1 MSKKK
6 NQESNQDRTNAA
18 SGTGVN
24 RRKKLSEFSLF
35 GISCEGIDTAE
46 VKRHLLYLIII
57 AIIAK
62 FVIVF
67 VTITVF
73 HSFIDYFDFQ
83 YYLQGAVNI
92 MQGQVPYADFGF
104 DYPPLVFI
112 PILLAFIPAILFN
125 SAAAFILSFQFLM
138 VICDVII
145 VICIYLIGLKLYN
158 EKTAFV
164 AAFLYAT
171 AFSVGYFVLT
181 KYDAFPTSILM
192 LAVLFTVYNRSIRGY
207 ISIVVG
213 TLAKIFPGI
222 ALPFVA
228 LYNAKSTSL
237 RQEII
242 SILKI
247 GIPVAVILFVPVLI
261 IKPGIII
268 SYISGSLVRSDV
280 YVNPATYTLYAYLH
294 DVLNLGISV
303 STVSFLMYILMGL
316 VLLFLLAIAYIEPK
330 KDARFLIKLM
340 AVSIFV
346 VVFCMAYH
354 SPQYVVWYTPF
365 VCLLVADSLQG
376 IILLYVTQAITYI
389 EFPLS
394 FGALYTNTSYASSA
408 GTPGWYLALALFTV
422 DIVACLLLMY
432 VAVNPTNTHIRM
444 LLNRVSG
451 KREKKT
457 E

>member
-6 NQESNQDRTNAA
+6 NQESNQDRANAV
-18 SGTGVN
+18 SGPGVK

-35 GISCEGIDTAE
+35 GISCDGINAIDI
-46 VKRHLLYLIII
+46 KRHLIYLIII

-62 FVIVF
+62 FVIAF
-67 VTITVF
+67 VTTSVF

-83 YYLQGAVNI
+83 YYLQAAVNI

-104 DYPPLVFI
+104 DYPPLAFI

-125 SAAAFILSFQFLM
+125 SATAFILSFQFLM
-138 VICDVII
+138 VICDIII

-171 AFSVGYFVLT
+171 SFSVGYFVMT

-192 LAVLFTVYNRSIRGY
+192 LAVLFTVYNRNIRGY

-222 ALPFVA
+222 ALPFVV

-237 RQEII
+237 WQEII
-242 SILKI
+242 SFLKI
-247 GIPVAVILFVPVLI
+247 GIPVTAILLI
-261 IKPGIII
+261 PILILKPGIIL

-280 YVNPATYTLYAYLH
+280 YVNTATYTLYAYLH
-294 DVLNLGISV
+294 EVLNLGVSV
-303 STVSFLMYILMGL
+303 SGVSYLMYILMGL

-330 KDARFLIKLM
+330 KDVRFLVKLM

-389 EFPLS
+389 GFPLS
-394 FGALYTNTSYASSA
+394 FGVLYTNTTYASPA

-422 DIVACLLLMY
+422 DIIAYLLLMY
-432 VAVNPTNTHIRM
+432 VAVKPTGTHLRM
-444 LLNRVSG
+444 LLDYLPG
-451 KREKKT
+451 KRAKKT

>member
-1 MSKKK
+1 
-6 NQESNQDRTNAA
+6 
-18 SGTGVN
+18 
-24 RRKKLSEFSLF
+24 
-35 GISCEGIDTAE
+35 
-46 VKRHLLYLIII
+46 
-57 AIIAK
+57 
-62 FVIVF
+62 
-67 VTITVF
+67 
-73 HSFIDYFDFQ
+73 
-83 YYLQGAVNI
+83 

-104 DYPPLVFI
+104 DYPPLAFI

-125 SAAAFILSFQFLM
+125 NAAAFILSFQFLM

-192 LAVLFTVYNRSIRGY
+192 LAVLFTVYNRSIQGY

-237 RQEII
+237 RQEIL

-280 YVNPATYTLYAYLH
+280 YVNTATYTLYAYLH

-330 KDARFLIKLM
+330 KDARFLVKLM

-422 DIVACLLLMY
+422 DIVAYLFLMY
-432 VAVNPTNTHIRM
+432 VAVKPTNTHIRI

-451 KREKKT
+451 KQERKT

>member
-1 MSKKK
+1 
-6 NQESNQDRTNAA
+6 
-18 SGTGVN
+18 
-24 RRKKLSEFSLF
+24 
-35 GISCEGIDTAE
+35 
-46 VKRHLLYLIII
+46 
-57 AIIAK
+57 
-62 FVIVF
+62 
-67 VTITVF
+67 
-73 HSFIDYFDFQ
+73 
-83 YYLQGAVNI
+83 

-228 LYNAKSTSL
+228 FYNAKSTSL

-280 YVNPATYTLYAYLH
+280 YVNTATYTLYVYL
-294 DVLNLGISV
+294 
-303 STVSFLMYILMGL
+303 
-316 VLLFLLAIAYIEPK
+316 
-330 KDARFLIKLM
+330 
-340 AVSIFV
+340 
-346 VVFCMAYH
+346 
-354 SPQYVVWYTPF
+354 
-365 VCLLVADSLQG
+365 
-376 IILLYVTQAITYI
+376 
-389 EFPLS
+389 LS
-394 FGALYTNTSYASSA
+394 
-408 GTPGWYLALALFTV
+408 
-422 DIVACLLLMY
+422 
-432 VAVNPTNTHIRM
+432 
-444 LLNRVSG
+444 
-451 KREKKT
+451 
-457 E
+457 

>member
-35 GISCEGIDTAE
+35 GISCEGVDTVE

-57 AIIAK
+57 ALIAK

-67 VTITVF
+67 VTTTVF

-112 PILLAFIPAILFN
+112 PILLAVIPAILFN

-138 VICDVII
+138 VICDIII

-237 RQEII
+237 WQEII
-242 SILKI
+242 SFLKI

-261 IKPGIII
+261 VKPGIIL

-280 YVNPATYTLYAYLH
+280 YVNTATYTLYAYLH
-294 DVLNLGISV
+294 DVLNSGISV
-303 STVSFLMYILMGL
+303 STISFLMYILMGL

-330 KDARFLIKLM
+330 KDARLLVKLM

-346 VVFCMAYH
+346 VVFCMKYH

-376 IILLYVTQAITYI
+376 IILFYVTQAITYI
-389 EFPLS
+389 EFPLL
-394 FGALYTNTSYASSA
+394 FGALYTNTTYTSPA
-408 GTPGWYLALALFTV
+408 GTPGWYLTLTLFTV
-422 DIVACLLLMY
+422 DIVAYLLLMY
-432 VAVNPTNTHIRM
+432 VVVKPTGTHIRM
-444 LLNRVSG
+444 LLNRVRG
-451 KREKKT
+451 KRDKKT

>member
-1 MSKKK
+1 
-6 NQESNQDRTNAA
+6 
-18 SGTGVN
+18 V
-24 RRKKLSEFSLF
+24 
-35 GISCEGIDTAE
+35 
-46 VKRHLLYLIII
+46 
-57 AIIAK
+57 
-62 FVIVF
+62 
-67 VTITVF
+67 
-73 HSFIDYFDFQ
+73 
-83 YYLQGAVNI
+83 
-92 MQGQVPYADFGF
+92 
-104 DYPPLVFI
+104 
-112 PILLAFIPAILFN
+112 AF
-125 SAAAFILSFQFLM
+125 
-138 VICDVII
+138 
-145 VICIYLIGLKLYN
+145 
-158 EKTAFV
+158 
-164 AAFLYAT
+164 
-171 AFSVGYFVLT
+171 
-181 KYDAFPTSILM
+181 
-192 LAVLFTVYNRSIRGY
+192 
-207 ISIVVG
+207 
-213 TLAKIFPGI
+213 
-222 ALPFVA
+222 
-228 LYNAKSTSL
+228 YNAKSTSL

-280 YVNPATYTLYAYLH
+280 YVNTATYTLYAYLH

-330 KDARFLIKLM
+330 KDARFLVKLM

-422 DIVACLLLMY
+422 DIVAYLLLMY